1 MILNLLNIGSAD
13 NKLVGKRLKVAR
25 KLAGLSQT
33 ELAEKTGLSR
43 GSISR
48 YETGER
54 RMYVETSQK
63 IANALKVD
71 EMKFATYLLAGRED
85 SACDPEKPENVKVFL
100 WETQEETTRVL
111 VDSLFSEMDEKMLL
125 NKLFS
130 KLNDKGQKEAAKRIE
145 EMTHI
150 EKYTIPD
157 NNEED

>member
-1 MILNLLNIGSAD
+1 
-13 NKLVGKRLKVAR
+13 
-25 KLAGLSQT
+25 
-33 ELAEKTGLSR
+33 
-43 GSISR
+43 
-48 YETGER
+48 
-54 RMYVETSQK
+54 MYVETSQK